1 MSGQLIIIIQIYIH
15 IYLYFMIQTPC
26 QSILLYIFIYMHT
39 YVCICICICIFICM
53 YVYVYVCICICMY
66 VFSCQNLC
74 SGYCSFLPLLFEHIR
89 DDNSC
94 IIVYLLS
101 FQSKQCV
108 REHPSRLQANYIHN
122 F

>member
-1 MSGQLIIIIQIYIH
+1 
-15 IYLYFMIQTPC
+15 
-26 QSILLYIFIYMHT
+26 
-39 YVCICICICIFICM
+39 M

-108 REHPSRLQANYIHN
+108 REHPSLLQGNSTILSITRIDPLTHKRGVWIDGL
-122 F
+122 